1 VEGFRS
7 AVPRF
12 VHSNSHTKSGP
23 LSLSS
28 SGISSSHALNF
39 NNGHLPASVVHRVF
53 RPASIRH
60 WAAPITA
67 PLSSSEA
74 SLTPSSL
81 AKSLKDKGET
91 FSFESNVARVM
102 DIIINSLYSNKDV
115 FMRELISNGADAC
128 DKKRYNLMT
137 NQDQKLNTRPLSIR
151 LKPDRKTN
159 TLIIEDN
166 GVGMNKEDLIQ
177 NLGRIAESGTKKF
190 SDKLKSD
197 QTNPDAAANLIGQ
210 FGVGFYSAFLVAD
223 RVAVVSRG
231 SSGQQL
237 RWEADYSNLG
247 SYSIAPDEEEQT
259 SPIESTG
266 TRIILHLKPECDHYA
281 DEISLKALVERYSE
295 FVPYPIE

>member
-1 VEGFRS
+1 
-7 AVPRF
+7 
-12 VHSNSHTKSGP
+12 
-23 LSLSS
+23 
-28 SGISSSHALNF
+28 
-39 NNGHLPASVVHRVF
+39 
-53 RPASIRH
+53 
-60 WAAPITA
+60 
-67 PLSSSEA
+67 
-74 SLTPSSL
+74 
-81 AKSLKDKGET
+81 
-91 FSFESNVARVM
+91 VARVM